1 MSITPIDRI
10 WSSTLGL
17 PQVVFRT
24 QHQFNDYVSDDMHC
38 GDMDDEQLL
47 NLGLINISSIIDPYT
62 RRFLEYHS
70 GYHGYNSVGLT
81 YPYEPG
87 REVSHEE
94 CVDILFSE
102 MKSKSKWFANSL
114 FTTGY
119 YNNLII
125 EMIDHFRY
133 GNGTPFYSPSLGAAY
148 KDRMLQEQ
156 NGNNPLGQIKKVMS
170 QYINLAPNI
179 STYQHINISTYQHI
193 NISTYGN
200 MSLLAAMKKEIM
212 QGKLTKFDSHGD
224 MTNGLSIT
232 VHDIYAQEINMLRFQ
247 KNRIGWRA
255 DFSFKAQDH
264 FGLDITDIK
273 NTKFSM
279 FNFFKIWFFLQRHKD
294 YAFKP
299 FFTNFMAYLTLS
311 ENTWR

>member
-1 MSITPIDRI
+1 MSN
-10 WSSTLGL
+10 STNWIHH
-17 PQVVFRT
+17 P
-24 QHQFNDYVSDDMHC
+24 
-38 GDMDDEQLL
+38 
-47 NLGLINISSIIDPYT
+47 
-62 RRFLEYHS
+62 
-70 GYHGYNSVGLT
+70 
-81 YPYEPG
+81 
-87 REVSHEE
+87 HEE

-179 STYQHINISTYQHI
+179 STY
-193 NISTYGN
+193 GN
-200 MSLLAAMKKEIM
+200 MSLLAAMKKETM

-264 FGLDITDIK
+264 FVLDITDIK
-273 NTKFSM
+273 NAKFSM

-294 YAFKP
+294 YAFKL
-299 FFTNFMAYLTLS
+299 FLLIS
-311 ENTWR
+311 